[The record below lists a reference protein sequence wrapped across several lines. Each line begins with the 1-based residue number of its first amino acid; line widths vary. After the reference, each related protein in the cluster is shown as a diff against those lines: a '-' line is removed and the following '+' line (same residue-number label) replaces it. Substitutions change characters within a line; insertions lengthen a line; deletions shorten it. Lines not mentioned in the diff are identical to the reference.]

1 MLQFCLGRQLFAA
14 LPVVTEGIA
23 GPCVS
28 LLLRCSSSFSKYK
41 NNYKNLNCFSVMGF
55 ISTWKRNAVHN
66 LKPFQCPFHHRMVG
80 VSERLSSCGCLDRS
94 CSPFAC
100 FKAEK
105 YKKSFWVVFIQPH
118 FHNTLSLGRLQC
130 LCMKDWGYG
139 RVTAEPPQ
147 SSASPKLLAL
157 ALSCSNDQALG
168 CSSAPKAKSFYVTFS
183 AANDKELLF
192 VSLDLQVTE
201 T

>member
-1 MLQFCLGRQLFAA
+1 
-14 LPVVTEGIA
+14 
-23 GPCVS
+23 
-28 LLLRCSSSFSKYK
+28 
-41 NNYKNLNCFSVMGF
+41 MGF

-105 YKKSFWVVFIQPH
+105 YKKSFWVVFILPH

-168 CSSAPKAKSFYVTFS
+168 CSSAPKAKSFYVTFFCS
-183 AANDKELLF
+183 KWQRITLCLF
-192 VSLDLQVTE
+192 GLASYWDVGSCLVYCSLSHFHMAFYWRPKHFFGRVLDSTFFLN
-201 T
+201 